1 MSVKNTVTL
10 VGRLTKKPELRY
22 SPNGNAVTS
31 INLAV
36 QRDFKN
42 SNGDIEC
49 DFPNIVI
56 WNKLAENAANHCLKG
71 DLIGIQGRLQTRS
84 YDDKDG
90 KKVYVT
96 EVICNS
102 VDFFKLKSWENKS
115 NSNQNHSNNYRNNNQ
130 IGNQRNEQDPFAGGE
145 NDFNDG
151 AFLGIASN

>member
-102 VDFFKLKSWENKS
+102 VDFFRLKSWEDKS
-115 NSNQNHSNNYRNNNQ
+115 NVNQNNSKNNRNNNHNGSQ
-130 IGNQRNEQDPFAGGE
+130 TSYQDPFANSGDDS
-145 NDFNDG
+145 NFDDG
-151 AFLGIASN
+151 LPF